1 MAIDASLV
9 LKIKN
14 SIRIKHN
21 ALDEDIEDTI
31 RAALDDLDICG
42 ITAPPSDDPQDQD
55 MDPLI
60 LNAVKLFCKVEYT
73 DDPNKAAVFQRR
85 YDSLKSCLM
94 MSGRY
99 REVAAVE

>member
-1 MAIDASLV
+1 MEIDSSLV

-14 SIRIKHN
+14 SIRIKHT

-31 RAALDDLDICG
+31 RAALVDLSVCG
-42 ITAPPSDDPQDQD
+42 VIAPPADDPQD

-73 DDPNKAAVFQRR
+73 DDTAKAAIYQQR

-94 MSGRY
+94 MADGY
-99 REVAAVE
+99 REVPASE